1 MKGYTV
7 STPATNQLT
16 LLSVADM
23 KAHLEI
29 PPAKTRWDGMLETL
43 IKAAIGMAEA
53 MMNRQVLTAGITFT
67 FDAYERYVRLP
78 GGKVST
84 FTSLKYY
91 DNNNAQQTLTL
102 DTDFIVDKIKLPA
115 VLFFLDGKL
124 VDTYQRP
131 DAFEAK
137 YDAGWAVDE
146 VPDDVLQAIKM
157 TAAHYFENR
166 EAVLVG
172 RRVEEIPFGAETVFK
187 NHRIP
192 NA

>member
-1 MKGYTV
+1 
-7 STPATNQLT
+7 
-16 LLSVADM
+16 
-23 KAHLEI
+23 
-29 PPAKTRWDGMLETL
+29 MLETL

-91 DNNNAQQTLTL
+91 DTDNAQQTLTL
-102 DTDFIVDKIKLPA
+102 DTDFVVDKIKLPA

-172 RRVEEIPFGAETVFK
+172 RRVEKIPFGAETVFK